1 MSKLQA
7 QSSNHDSE
15 TLIDLFLQDKS
26 IHFLSGA
33 IDEENITKA
42 IKWIIYENF
51 SSQDQNKLLTL
62 YINSTGGSLYDS
74 LALIDIMKASVRP
87 IRTIAVGSIMSA
99 AFLIFVSGHKG
110 HRIVSENCGIM
121 CHQFSDS
128 TEDSKYHDI
137 RAGLK
142 EADLC
147 NERMLSVLR
156 SASGMNNTNIKK
168 KLLNSTDVYLTAQE
182 LVDLGLSDKILEKR
196 A

>member
-128 TEDSKYHDI
+128 TEASKYHDI